1 MNQRLGRLFLYAT
14 DISSIVTPENDDSSI
29 ISFSSHEAEEM
40 NEERDVPSKFG
51 SIAALLKNLQ
61 ENHSIEKKTS
71 DRNQITKTNWI
82 NKTIH
87 FMSRW
92 ASRPRHLRV
101 A

>member
-51 SIAALLKNLQ
+51 CIAALLKNLQ
-61 ENHSIEKKTS
+61 ANHSIEKKH
-71 DRNQITKTNWI
+71 QIGNKSLKKTE
-82 NKTIH
+82 
-87 FMSRW
+87 
-92 ASRPRHLRV
+92 
-101 A
+101 